1 MSTSKNKD
9 ATVKKVA
16 KAEKKNALIT
26 EAEVKQ
32 ITVNNPFVEVA
43 RQFTKNKWDGR
54 PLVEDKVYHMKN
66 LGGLKIG
73 FIKGNRRTVQ
83 RILKM
88 LKACMMNGM
97 TTPAILVLARL
108 VHEWGLAVIDPITG
122 REYLPEELDGVY
134 CVMEGH
140 GRLDAWIYSV
150 AYALKYG
157 GEPFDYHFVYKH
169 YDTPE
174 DFGKAYVSTN
184 ADMTRTT
191 TKDRLGIAGAR
202 CKNPIVISY
211 LGKIKND
218 HTIPKASYFWTVGRE
233 LSKDEVTK
241 LIYGKDDAPKFDEEL
256 TSALGLC
263 YEAFKEVFCNE
274 GAEKIYRG
282 VPAAQ
287 WCAKRIIAAQDKMSE
302 ANAIIEKISGILREP
317 YGAIVAAKSNKKA
330 HITRDQVIKT
340 QLDKL
345 MNVQPFQ
352 K

>member
-1 MSTSKNKD
+1 MSKNQKKV
-9 ATVKKVA
+9 AEVKKVA
-16 KAEKKNALIT
+16 KAEKRDALIT

-43 RQFTKNKWDGR
+43 RQFTKNEWDGR

-73 FIKGNRRTVQ
+73 FIKDNRRTVK

-108 VHEWGLAVIDPITG
+108 VYEWGLAVIDPITG
-122 REYLPEELDGVY
+122 REFLPEELDGVY

-140 GRLDAWIYSV
+140 GRFDAWIYSA
-150 AYALKYG
+150 AYALKNG

-191 TKDRLGIAGAR
+191 TKDRLGIACTR

-218 HTIPKASYFWTVGRE
+218 HVISKASYFWTVGRE
-233 LSKDEVTK
+233 LNTTEVSK
-241 LIYGKDDAPKFDEEL
+241 LIYGEEDAPQFNQDVTDAL
-256 TSALGLC
+256 TLC
-263 YEAFKEVFCNE
+263 YESFKEKFGEE
-274 GAEKIYRG
+274 GAETIYRG
-282 VPAAQ
+282 VATAQ
-287 WCAKRIIAAQDKMSE
+287 WCADQIGKAEDKTATAMRIAEKVTAMS
-302 ANAIIEKISGILREP
+302 NSIYTKI
-317 YGAIVAAKSNKKA
+317 VTAKTNKKK
-330 HITRDQVIKT
+330 HITRDLVIKT
-340 QLDKL
+340 ALDQ
-345 MNVQPFQ
+345 MMTV
-352 K
+352 